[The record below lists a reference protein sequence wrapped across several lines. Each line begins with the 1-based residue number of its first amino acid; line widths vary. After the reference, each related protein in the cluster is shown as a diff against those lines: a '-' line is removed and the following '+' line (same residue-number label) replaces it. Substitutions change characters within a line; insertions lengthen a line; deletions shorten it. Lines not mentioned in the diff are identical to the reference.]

1 MKNDLLALLSDGK
14 TAEVIAQLR
23 QLSLSDGDLHRLIVQ
38 TAARFAGLERQVHA
52 GERTFTEADTERNK
66 INATLLAIIEKLP
79 ESMGQAKKTKPNRLK
94 IGGWLAAAIGLAA
107 AVAQLS
113 GYSLKDLF
121 VPATPPVEIQQPAQT
136 TQPLAADTLPPPPP
150 QAAPRPV
157 QKPAKTTPSN
167 NRFESRDQSK
177 QVNAPDN
184 SGTIIINQ

>member
-23 QLSLSDGDLHRLIVQ
+23 QLSLPEGELHRLIVQ

-66 INATLLAIIEKLP
+66 INAALLAIIEKLP
-79 ESMGQAKKTKPNRLK
+79 ESAGQTKKTKPNRLK

-121 VPATPPVEIQQPAQT
+121 APATPPVEIQQPAQ
-136 TQPLAADTLPPPPP
+136 PLAADTLPPPTP